1 MHTVNHTQPSVKI
14 TRYLADE
21 AATSALGAQLGQAL
35 TPGLVIYLSGNL
47 GAGKT
52 SLVRAVLR
60 GLGYTGK
67 VKSPTFTLVEL
78 YVISNLTL
86 YHFDLYR
93 FNDPSEWVDAGFRD
107 YFGTDAVCM
116 VEWPEKATG
125 MLPQADIHITLHIQ
139 DSGRSAE
146 IEADTETGRL
156 CLMQLQETG

>member
-1 MHTVNHTQPSVKI
+1 MTLH
-14 TRYLADE
+14 LADE
-21 AATSALGAQLGQAL
+21 AATAALGAQLARAL
-35 TPGLVIYLSGNL
+35 APGLVIYLSGNL

-78 YVISNLTL
+78 YVISNLTI

-93 FNDPSEWVDAGFRD
+93 FNDPEEWQDAGFRD
-107 YFGTDAVCM
+107 YFGTHAVCM
-116 VEWPEKATG
+116 VEWPEKAAG
-125 MLPQADIHITLHIQ
+125 VLPQADLRITLQIQ

-146 IEADTETGRL
+146 IKANTEAGKL
-156 CLMQLQETG
+156 CLMLLQETG

>member
-1 MHTVNHTQPSVKI
+1 MTCQLV
-14 TRYLADE
+14 DE
-21 AATSALGAQLGQAL
+21 AATAVLGARLAQAL
-35 TPGLVIYLSGNL
+35 APGLVIYLSGNL

-78 YVISNLTL
+78 YVISTITL

-93 FNDPSEWVDAGFRD
+93 FNDPLEWLDAGFRD
-107 YFGTDAVCM
+107 YFGTDAICM
-116 VEWPEKATG
+116 VEWPEKAAG
-125 MLPQADIHITLHIQ
+125 MLPPADIRIALQIQ
-139 DSGRSAE
+139 DSGRRAE

-156 CLMQLQETG
+156 CLKRLQETG